1 MPEPFT
7 ADYKIPYLDLP
18 LLLLMPTLLPYLT
31 SPCSKPLPAE
41 ARGED
46 DHKLVIVEGTVLGE
60 GAFSR
65 VVKVGG

>member
-1 MPEPFT
+1 MIQAWLFS
-7 ADYKIPYLDLP
+7 LP
-18 LLLLMPTLLPYLT
+18 L
-31 SPCSKPLPAE
+31 CAE

-65 VVKVGG
+65 VVKVRSGRVDVLGVWD